1 MNHDII
7 FHLFVSCRCPKTEI
21 FFSSQTSCIVVS
33 GFGTTTWYNHKSQ
46 TQLGL
51 STLKYICGKS
61 TFSSCIFPLYSD
73 ISAAFLIK
81 TKISFIE
88 HLLDSLENRFTMPTT
103 KENNSSFWTI
113 F

>member
-1 MNHDII
+1 MSEN
-7 FHLFVSCRCPKTEI
+7 RNI
-21 FFSSQTSCIVVS
+21 FFIPDVIVVS

-73 ISAAFLIK
+73 INAAFLIK

-88 HLLDSLENRFTMPTT
+88 HLLDSLKNRFTVPTI
-103 KENNSSFWTI
+103 KENNLS
-113 F
+113 